1 MYAHNY
7 VFYSIDLQKL
17 TCPVKK
23 NCLSLPTLYFLVTRK
38 EIVYYMKKPS
48 TLTRISLYCAG
59 ALTGIA
65 LSVSVQSFANNEQD
79 SLPVKDLR
87 TFAEVY
93 GRIQSDY
100 VDSVTD
106 DKLLQNAIK
115 GMTSGLD
122 PHSAYLT
129 PEEFKELKEGT
140 SGEFGGLGIE
150 IAPEDGYVKVIA
162 PIEGT
167 PAERAGVK
175 SGDLIIKIDD
185 KPTRDMTTN
194 EAVKH
199 MRGKPGTKVTLTI
212 ARKDET
218 KPVIVNLTRAV
229 IKTVSVRHKLIE
241 PGFAYVRVAQFQERS
256 QENMVDAIMQMAKEN
271 GAPLK
276 GIVLDLRDDPGGI
289 LQSAVGISAAFLPK
303 DALVVST
310 KGRRN
315 DSQMTLTASPQHY
328 LLKFDAKDPNGRLPA
343 NIKDI
348 PVVVLVNSGSASAS
362 EIVAGALQDH
372 RRAVIVGTQ
381 TFGKGSVQS
390 ITPVSGGGGIKLTTA
405 LYYTPNDRSIQAK
418 GIVPDVAVKDK
429 ADRFEMR
436 EADLG
441 GHLANPN
448 GGQEVKS
455 SNMPSKDQNEVAS
468 SVDGQ
473 SEEDKNLSAEEMVR
487 QAREPNPAKDPQLAK
502 ALELLKSPTEWKQSL
517 GLAVKTEAKES
528 KKEKK

>member
-1 MYAHNY
+1 
-7 VFYSIDLQKL
+7 
-17 TCPVKK
+17 
-23 NCLSLPTLYFLVTRK
+23 
-38 EIVYYMKKPS
+38 MKKPS

-65 LSVSVQSFANNEQD
+65 LSVSFQSFANSEQN
-79 SLPVKDLR
+79 SLPIKDLR

-100 VDSVTD
+100 VEQVTD

-122 PHSAYLT
+122 PHSAYMT
-129 PEEFKELKEGT
+129 PEEFNELREGT

-167 PAERAGVK
+167 PAERAGVR

-194 EAVKH
+194 EAVKR

-218 KPVIVNLTRAV
+218 KPVIINLTRAV
-229 IKTVSVRHKLIE
+229 IKTISVRSKLIE
-241 PGFAYVRVAQFQERS
+241 PGYAYVRVAQFQERS
-256 QENMVDAIMQMAKEN
+256 QENMVDAIVQMAKEN
-271 GAPLK
+271 NAPLK
-276 GIVLDLRDDPGGI
+276 GVILDLRDDPGG
-289 LQSAVGISAAFLPK
+289 LLPSAVGISAAFLPK

-310 KGRRN
+310 KGRRS
-315 DSQMTLTASPQHY
+315 DSQMTLTASPQNY
-328 LLKFDAKDPNGRLPA
+328 LLKTGAKDPNARLPA

-362 EIVAGALQDH
+362 EIVSGALQDH

-418 GIVPDVAVKDK
+418 GIVPDVVVKDK
-429 ADRFEMR
+429 ADRFEVR

-448 GGQEVKS
+448 GGQEVT
-455 SNMPSKDQNEVAS
+455 SKITSGQNETAS
-468 SVDGQ
+468 AVTETNN
-473 SEEDKNLSAEEMVR
+473 SEEDKNLSAEEKIR
-487 QAREPNPAKDPQLAK
+487 LAREPNPAKDPQLAK
-502 ALELLKSPTEWKQSL
+502 ALVLLKSPTEWKQSL
-517 GLAVKTEAKES
+517 GLAVKNEAKSS
-528 KKEKK
+528 KSDKEKNK